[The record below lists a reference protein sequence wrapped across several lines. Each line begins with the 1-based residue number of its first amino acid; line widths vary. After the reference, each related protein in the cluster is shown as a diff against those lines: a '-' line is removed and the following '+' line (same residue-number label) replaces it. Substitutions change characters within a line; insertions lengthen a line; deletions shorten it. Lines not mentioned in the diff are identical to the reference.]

1 MIFQMTRR
9 ALTASEPRLLWKFAW
24 NCGWKG
30 IRSVQRFKRR
40 LKRGVYFPPFLNIS
54 ITSACN
60 LRCTGCWVDVDRV
73 TQQLDLDELNK
84 LIVEAQRQG
93 NSFFGILGGEPF
105 MHPQLLD
112 LLAAHPGC
120 YFQIFTNGQFL
131 TDEIAARLRQLGN
144 VTLLISIEGNE
155 IISDQRRG
163 REGVYSRSLR
173 GLETA
178 VRHKL
183 ITGVATSVCQNNIGD
198 LLSEAWLDELIRRGV
213 LYVWFY
219 TYRPVGAQPAP
230 ELALRPEQVLQLR
243 RFCVG
248 MRRRKPIGII
258 DAYWDDTG
266 HALCP
271 AATGVSHHISPA
283 GFIEPCPIIQF
294 AGAHISDNG
303 GDIFKTIAGADYLRE
318 FRRLAASTTRGCII
332 LERPDLLRDYAQRL
346 QLRDTTARQ
355 TALAELAT
363 MQPRGSQHTPGQEIP
378 EEFWPYR
385 LAKKYW
391 FFGFG
396 AYS

>member
-1 MIFQMTRR
+1 MILQMTRR
-9 ALTASEPRLLWKFAW
+9 ALMASEPRLLWKFAW

-40 LKRGVYFPPFLNIS
+40 IKRGVYFPPFLNIS
-54 ITSACN
+54 ITSSCN
-60 LRCTGCWVDVDRV
+60 LRCTGCWVDVD
-73 TQQLDLDELNK
+73 QPAQHLDAAALDK
-84 LIVEAQRQG
+84 LIVEAERQG

-105 MHPQLLD
+105 MHPQFFD
-112 LLAAHPGC
+112 VLAAHPGC
-120 YFQIFTNGQFL
+120 YFQVFTNGHFL
-131 TDEIAARLRQLGN
+131 TDENAARLRQLGN
-144 VTLLISIEGNE
+144 VTPLISIEGNE
-155 IISDQRRG
+155 LISDQRRG
-163 REGVYSRSLR
+163 REGVFSRSLR

-198 LLSEAWLDELIRRGV
+198 LLTEAWLDELIRRGV

-230 ELALRPEQVLQLR
+230 ELALRPDQVLQLR
-243 RFCVG
+243 RFCVE

-271 AATGVSHHISPA
+271 AATGISHHISPA
-283 GFIEPCPIIQF
+283 GYIEPCPIIQL
-294 AGAHISDNG
+294 AGAQITDNG
-303 GDIFKTIAGADYLRE
+303 GDIFKIMTESEYLRE
-318 FRRLAASTTRGCII
+318 FRKLAATTTRGCII
-332 LERPDLLRDYAQRL
+332 LERPDLLRDFALRHN
-346 QLRDTTARQ
+346 LRDTTARQ